1 MAYLQILWSQNERR
15 LFPNPLAQFPSEA
28 QAAKIA
34 RGKQIFSTKVA
45 QGGAGCADC
54 HHNGNVLQF
63 FGSFFNCPASKST
76 VK

>member
-34 RGKQIFSTKVA
+34 RGRQIFSTKVA
-45 QGGAGCADC
+45 QG
-54 HHNGNVLQF
+54 VLAALIVITTATF
-63 FGSFFNCPASKST
+63 CSFLGPSSIAPPLRST